1 MSISTTR
8 GDDGTTELF
17 HGERVPKDHR
27 RIACLGDVDEL
38 NAFLGDAKCAAAQKR
53 TGEII
58 GIIQGELFSLMGI
71 LADSDTVESGR
82 NAAADISTMVDS
94 DRGVTVPDPGRL
106 TAWVR
111 ELEAERPIRGF
122 IVPGACPASVKL
134 DIARTVC
141 RRAERHIITLNR
153 SEPLK
158 TGKTILSYMNRL
170 SDLLFMLA
178 RFEEG

>member
-1 MSISTTR
+1 
-8 GDDGTTELF
+8 
-17 HGERVPKDHR
+17 V
-27 RIACLGDVDEL
+27 CLGDVDEL

-53 TGEII
+53 TREII
-58 GIIQGELFSLMGI
+58 GIVQGELFSLMGI
-71 LADSDTVESGR
+71 LADSDTVE
-82 NAAADISTMVDS
+82 
-94 DRGVTVPDPGRL
+94 GVTVPDPGRL

-178 RFEEG
+178 RSEECENG